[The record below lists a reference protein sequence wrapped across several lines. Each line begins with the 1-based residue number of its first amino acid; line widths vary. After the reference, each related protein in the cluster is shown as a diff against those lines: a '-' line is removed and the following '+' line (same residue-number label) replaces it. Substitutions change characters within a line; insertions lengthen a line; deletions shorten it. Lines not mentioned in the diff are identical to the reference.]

1 MKLTYVVLI
10 SALVFGG
17 YAQAQRQRAAP
28 TQQQQDVAQACK
40 DEAQHLCAGKT
51 GQAAQQCLQ
60 ANQAKLSSNCKNAMS
75 KVSPPKS

>member
-10 SALVFGG
+10 GAFVLGG
-17 YAQAQRQRAAP
+17 YAQAQRQHAAP
-28 TQQQQDVAQACK
+28 TQQQQEVAQACRA
-40 DEAQHLCAGKT
+40 EAQHLCAGKT
-51 GQAAQQCLQ
+51 GQEAQQCLQ